1 MDKKPIFVIGLD
13 EFNLRELETVHN
25 ASEYQF
31 HGLVDYGTMVNPPSY
46 PMEAIMAEAR
56 KTLSEAP
63 SVDGII
69 GH

>member
-31 HGLVDYGTMVNPPSY
+31 HASWT
-46 PMEAIMAEAR
+46 
-56 KTLSEAP
+56 TAP
-63 SVDGII
+63 W
-69 GH
+69 

>member
-1 MDKKPIFVIGLD
+1 
-13 EFNLRELETVHN
+13 
-25 ASEYQF
+25 
-31 HGLVDYGTMVNPPSY
+31 MVNPPSY